1 VTLVDAG
8 HNPPLVAGPGGVQEL
23 PGIPKGPALG
33 VMEDM
38 AYASGAFALD
48 PATTLVLYTDGVP
61 EARGT
66 SGELFG
72 DARLRAAVAAAGPS
86 PSEVVSSVV
95 ASVERFA
102 AGAPPDDDV
111 TVLALRYARP

>member
-1 VTLVDAG
+1 
-8 HNPPLVAGPGGVQEL
+8 
-23 PGIPKGPALG
+23 
-33 VMEDM
+33 MEDM

-86 PSEVVSSVV
+86 PSEVVSSIV